1 MVQKLGQK
9 AAPKVADVS
18 TSAGTEKKEKVA
30 PVTIDL
36 NNIAKSYKDLEATC
50 KEKSSTGVKASEML
64 SVVKDIFDETGQ
76 DELMLAAVSK
86 IVTAKFGKKLYNQLR
101 SAILSKTSGYDLDTK
116 ENEQV
121 FIVKGKKEKP
131 ADE

>member
-9 AAPKVADVS
+9 AAPKTEATPVAS
-18 TSAGTEKKEKVA
+18 SEKKEKTA

-50 KEKSSTGVKASEML
+50 KEKSSTGVKAGEML
-64 SVVKDIFDETGQ
+64 GVVKDIFDETGQ